1 MAPIVLYHFPMSP
14 PSRSALLVA
23 RNLGLDVE
31 VKILNLWEGEH
42 MTEDFLKINP
52 QHTVPT
58 LVDGDDY
65 VLWESKAIATYLVE
79 QHKPDSP
86 LFPAGDPRKRGLINR
101 MLYFDSTVLF
111 ARAYAAVAPV
121 MRQGAKTIPQERK
134 DAIADALSTLNKTLE
149 GQDWVVAGEDCTVAD
164 LCLLATISSM
174 EKLGVPLGEFANVTA
189 WLERCKSLPGYDENE
204 QGATMFGQGLS
215 SKLDEPY

>member
-14 PSRSALLVA
+14 PSRSAVLVA

-31 VKILNLWEGEH
+31 VKILNLFAGEH

-58 LVDGDDY
+58 LVDDDY

-86 LFPAGDPRKRGLINR
+86 LYPSDPKARGLVNR

-111 ARAYAAVAPV
+111 ARTYAAIQPI
-121 MRQGAKTIPQERK
+121 MRQGAKSIPQERK
-134 DAIADALSTLNKTLE
+134 DAIADALSTLNGFLE
-149 GQDWVVAGEDCTVAD
+149 GNDWVTGEECTVAD
-164 LCLLATISSM
+164 LCLLASVSSI
-174 EKLGVPLGEFANVTA
+174 EKVGADLSALPNVTA
-189 WLERCKSLPGYDENE
+189 WLERCKSLPGFDENE
-204 QGATMFGQGLS
+204 EGATMFGQGIG